1 MVMNKFHWYFQNLE
15 GHILTLWNKNKIMI
29 LTKTDFFCFLNIIF
43 VFLVFF
49 SVGVPK
55 DFKPISLC
63 IAQWL
68 KEEINKVN
76 ITIPTD
82 YF

>member
-15 GHILTLWNKNKIMI
+15 GHILTLGNKNKNRI
-29 LTKTDFFCFLNIIF
+29 LTITYFSCLLNIIY

-49 SVGVPK
+49 SVGIAK

-82 YF
+82 FF